1 MRDKWMRG
9 WRWWL
14 RYRLTGN
21 PLGALK
27 DIYWWIAHRTWRR
40 FDRVKLR
47 FLKPAY
53 YDPDTRMI
61 HAMFTILSDF
71 IEREAERVNWDAT
84 EEHRHVKK
92 EMEELYLWWKNSY
105 LKRRE
110 PILDVPD
117 EDMPDNMLESLGKSQ
132 VMYPVWHKA
141 CEATWKLEREW
152 HEEDIVNM
160 TRLVKIY
167 SYLWV

>member
-1 MRDKWMRG
+1 MRDKWKRG

-27 DIYWWIAHRTWRR
+27 DIFWWIAHRTWRR

-53 YDPDTRMI
+53 WDPDTRMI
-61 HAMFTILSDF
+61 HSMFTILCDF
-71 IEREAERVNWDAT
+71 VEKEADRVNWDAT
-84 EEHRHVKK
+84 PEHKHARD
-92 EMEELYLWWKNSY
+92 EMVDLYLWWKNSY

-110 PILDVPD
+110 PIHDVPD
-117 EDMPDNMLESLGKSQ
+117 ADMPENLLESLRDPNKSQ
-132 VMYPVWHKA
+132 IMYPVWHQA
-141 CEATWKLEREW
+141 CEATWKAEK
-152 HEEDIVNM
+152 ED
-160 TRLVKIY
+160 
-167 SYLWV
+167 SC